1 MLWINFLA
9 LASFI
14 AGLVAG
20 WRAIKR
26 GRAPFEL
33 DDTLLSW
40 EENPAPVLHYDK
52 FAAVIITFHSI
63 SVLVLCATL
72 ICSVNR
78 AGPTPLSPTYESPL
92 GRWLSA
98 TIGVDD
104 PHVQR
109 LSAVVAG
116 LAVGIAAFI
125 AGSVVVFPFVRWW
138 VRPVLVHVVPDGIVY
153 GQTYVTWPEIHDCRA
168 DPRYR
173 LLRLSSSANPQSLVS
188 VLHPPTDNL
197 YAEVGHKI
205 RELLPQPPESAA
217 IAWHRRRP
225 VVALA
230 FSLIILSILLSAFW
244 IYVRAQEWVW
254 ALLAFEAWVVTAL
267 GAKTIK
273 TYF

>member
-9 LASFI
+9 LTSFI
-14 AGLVAG
+14 AGFVAG

-26 GRAPFEL
+26 GRTPFEL

-52 FAAVIITFHSI
+52 LAAVIITFHSI
-63 SVLVLCATL
+63 SVLVLCAML

-78 AGPTPLSPTYESPL
+78 ASPTPLSPTYESPL
-92 GRWLSA
+92 GRWLFA
-98 TIGVDD
+98 TFGVDD
-104 PHVQR
+104 PHVRR

-116 LAVGIAAFI
+116 LAVGITAFI
-125 AGSVVVFPFVRWW
+125 AGSVVAFPFVRWW

-153 GQTYVTWPEIHDCRA
+153 GQTYVTWPEIRDCQA

-173 LLRLSSSANPQSLVS
+173 LLRLSSSANPQSLAS
-188 VLHPPTDNL
+188 VLRPPTDDL
-197 YAEVGHKI
+197 YAEAERKI
-205 RELLPQPPESAA
+205 RELLQPSKSAVV
-217 IAWHRRRP
+217 AWHRRRP

-230 FSLIILSILLSAFW
+230 LSLIILLILLFAFW
-244 IYVRAQEWVW
+244 IHVRVQEWVW
-254 ALLAFEAWVVTAL
+254 ALLTFEVWTVTAL
-267 GAKTIK
+267 GAKAIK